1 MDGSRSG
8 SAGQRE
14 TRGSNRVTVDPWK
27 RGARSFD
34 VDDRSE
40 PETSFCPPRC
50 RRDVRVYFVRL
61 SIRAAAQGG
70 PRNLLRVLYT
80 PGDQLTGAE
89 GKKGTA
95 FEGGRHHNSI
105 LLEGEEGGW
114 KSRGAAKSEFEDC
127 LLDVSRS
134 LLLGEEREGERRTG
148 RFESLIRRGSPACSP
163 VWSARLLFARSD
175 PTSEPHWRTFDRRP
189 VSLSLFCRVVV
200 KGCQSRDDRGQRDE
214 TRSFRGIPFLAVVRR
229 EPVPAL
235 SQPRTAAARPR

>member
-27 RGARSFD
+27 RGARSLD

-105 LLEGEEGGW
+105 LLEGGKGGW

-189 VSLSLFCRVVV
+189 VSLSC
-200 KGCQSRDDRGQRDE
+200 
-214 TRSFRGIPFLAVVRR
+214 
-229 EPVPAL
+229 
-235 SQPRTAAARPR
+235 AAWS